1 MARRVGLQAEVLASL
16 ALVMTAATAV
26 LAVVLVASNESV
38 VRPLLARA
46 LAQEARST
54 APVLRPVVPGT
65 AWWIVAPKAPPR
77 ARGVAGPPDA
87 ETLALA
93 EEARRVDA
101 TLLRRGG
108 RGEPMRIAVPL
119 GQGGRVVVG
128 RLPAEASQRLERTP
142 RRVALVV
149 LLADAVVFTVFG
161 FTVLRRRLVLPLR
174 RLRDAAEAIARGE
187 WGARVAVEGAGET
200 ADLAQSFNT
209 MTEALEMRTEA
220 LEKAVADLRTAN
232 RDLRQARA
240 GLDRA
245 ERMAAVGRLAAGVA
259 HEVGNPMGAILAFLD
274 LAGRDPQISDAT
286 RSHLGRA
293 GREGQRVREI
303 LRQLLD
309 FSRPARG
316 VPASVD
322 LESVAHE
329 VAGLVRAQRRY
340 AAVAI
345 EVERDSEVGPA
356 WADGGAV
363 TQILLNL
370 LINAADAVRGAAEP
384 RVRIRVERATLDLR
398 AGEAPE
404 AALGRQGFDAVACR
418 ISDRGPGIAPEDHE
432 RIFDPF
438 FTTKDPGEGT
448 GLGLANALRL
458 AEESGG
464 RLDLVEAEPGWGACF
479 LLRLPRAGVQ
489 GESRGRGHRIRST

>member
-1 MARRVGLQAEVLASL
+1 
-16 ALVMTAATAV
+16 
-26 LAVVLVASNESV
+26 
-38 VRPLLARA
+38 
-46 LAQEARST
+46 
-54 APVLRPVVPGT
+54 
-65 AWWIVAPKAPPR
+65 
-77 ARGVAGPPDA
+77 
-87 ETLALA
+87 
-93 EEARRVDA
+93 
-101 TLLRRGG
+101 
-108 RGEPMRIAVPL
+108 
-119 GQGGRVVVG
+119 
-128 RLPAEASQRLERTP
+128 
-142 RRVALVV
+142 
-149 LLADAVVFTVFG
+149 
-161 FTVLRRRLVLPLR
+161 
-174 RLRDAAEAIARGE
+174 
-187 WGARVAVEGAGET
+187 
-200 ADLAQSFNT
+200 
-209 MTEALEMRTEA
+209 
-220 LEKAVADLRTAN
+220 
-232 RDLRQARA
+232 
-240 GLDRA
+240 
-245 ERMAAVGRLAAGVA
+245 
-259 HEVGNPMGAILAFLD
+259 MGAILAFLD

-286 RSHLGRA
+286 RSHLDRA

-309 FSRPARG
+309 FSRPPRG
-316 VPASVD
+316 VPVSVD

-329 VAGLVRAQRRY
+329 VAALVRAQRRY

-370 LINAADAVRGAAEP
+370 VINAGDAVRGAAEP

-404 AALGRQGFDAVACR
+404 AASGRQGFDAVACR

-464 RLDLVEAEPGWGACF
+464 RLDRVEAEPGWGACF
-479 LLRLPRAGVQ
+479 LLRLPRAGMP
-489 GESRGRGHRIRST
+489 GESRRRGQRIRST

>member
-1 MARRVGLQAEVLASL
+1 MARRSGLQAEVLVSL

-54 APVLRPVVPGT
+54 PPVQRSVVPGT
-65 AWWIVAPKAPPR
+65 AWWIVSPDAPPR
-77 ARGVAGPPDA
+77 ARGAAGPPDGEA
-87 ETLALA
+87 LALA
-93 EEARRVDA
+93 EEARRADA
-101 TLLRRGG
+101 TLLRPGG

-119 GQGGRVVVG
+119 GPGGRVAVG
-128 RLPAEASQRLERTP
+128 RLPDEASQRLERTP
-142 RRVALVV
+142 RRVALAV

-187 WGARVAVEGAGET
+187 RGARVAVEGAGET

-209 MTEALEMRTEA
+209 MTEALETRTEA

-274 LAGRDPQISDAT
+274 LAGRDPRISDAT
-286 RSHLGRA
+286 RSHLERA

-309 FSRPARG
+309 FSRPPRG
-316 VPASVD
+316 VPAAVD
-322 LESVAHE
+322 LELVAHE
-329 VAGLVRAQRRY
+329 VAALVRAQRRY
-340 AAVAI
+340 AGVAI
-345 EVERDSEVGPA
+345 DVERDAEAERA

-370 LINAADAVRGAAEP
+370 VINAADAARGAAEP
-384 RVRIRVERATLDLR
+384 RVRIQVERATLDLR
-398 AGEAPE
+398 AGEPPE
-404 AALGRQGFDAVACR
+404 AAVGRRGFDAVACR

-438 FTTKDPGEGT
+438 FTTKEPGEGT

-464 RLDLVEAEPGWGACF
+464 RLDLAEAEPGWGACF
-479 LLRLPRAGVQ
+479 LLCLPRAGAQ
-489 GESRGRGHRIRST
+489 GESGTRAQRIRST